1 MPQINRIRVN
11 NIKYNFGT
19 QFYDDFMM
27 RFSGKNT
34 IYDLANGGGKSVL
47 MLLLLQN
54 MIPNC
59 TLDDKQ
65 PIEKLFRTEEGSNTI
80 HSLVEWNLSDVHIKN
95 NYKYMLTG
103 FCARKA
109 KEEERTDANSAAIDY
124 FNYVIFYREYNDN
137 DIKNLPL
144 SVPGTKNPKKKERI
158 TYNGLKN
165 YLRELEKK
173 DLRLE
178 VKIFEKKREYQRFI
192 AGYGI
197 YESEWEIIRGIN
209 KTEGHVRTYFESN
222 YKTTKKVVEDLLIE
236 EIIEKSF
243 KNYAV
248 GSESVRKHENKMV
261 QTLIEIKDKLLELS
275 AKKEDIHNY
284 DRQMELL
291 KEFIEYSSEMKKFYF
306 GQESLERELVTGY
319 YSLQKQMEE
328 DEKKKSS
335 LAAEQERLEQK
346 KLEEIRACEIA
357 KIQEKECQ
365 IDNLEEKKRELQR
378 KREELEEKQR
388 KALHSLIMA
397 EGMNDYLDYLYYKK
411 ERDIVRENIEKASV
425 DKKELLYELGCLAA
439 EKKQRD
445 ERLLE
450 AIDEKKKEAEE
461 KAGKDKEKTEAFEK
475 EKERVAKEIA
485 VAEYKMSEYEK
496 MTDSYHEKI
505 ADLKR
510 SVNLLMVYDLDKEL
524 SLNHK
529 RIAEMEVLAEKNRE
543 KISEN
548 MKTQEETEALLESLN
563 KNLTE
568 LEVELEKNKGD
579 KEDLLRYK
587 KRLEKLKTVYNQKD
601 TDSLHIFLKEKSQ
614 DLQRQ
619 KQAVET
625 EQEEQSA
632 YLKRL
637 KDGCPIGNTKEMN
650 RVLDYI
656 NRFHGDVA
664 VAGSDILKQC
674 SLKERKELLEKA
686 PVLPYSVVVKDKF
699 EAVMGDAGLENLN
712 LGNYSVPVIYEAA
725 LRNENYLFSSDIIL
739 AMYKKEMFFDK
750 EVIEKEQRKTE
761 NQLVELKNSRLRLE
775 DYIDNC
781 RGELAYVE
789 QYIGEYQ
796 IQMEE
801 QEEKL
806 RLLEIEIYQE
816 QELFSQKSDEK
827 KNQKKSADLLL
838 KEQKELD
845 QKLNILYERE
855 QVIEEIIRLS
865 AAASQYEEEVRNSYQ
880 TRQAAQKELS
890 NVEGRLEAWQT
901 KLLADQKL
909 LANLKVREE
918 AVKAA
923 KESYRRY
930 CVEEQQPLEQYRTY
944 TDNEIEIKLTGA
956 AKAFESES
964 TDIAD
969 KQKLLDNYETAMEK
983 CLQALDYK
991 GLSVSEVSKE
1001 YEDHTKV
1008 HTDRNPDVNTNKST
1022 CDNICESFYQDF
1034 YRGVSKEELFEL
1046 KRKAEEVSMQ
1056 IKKLQS
1062 IMAGLQSEQ
1071 DKIKGAVIGAKEAV
1085 IQKYGVYE
1093 KITLKCNY
1101 DEFIE
1106 QKQKAAVTID
1116 TKIAAMKINI
1126 RNLENGKKRYDI
1138 LLYDMN
1144 RVLTEKILNKY
1155 ERKYFDL
1162 EEDICE
1168 RAKQAVKKFER
1179 FKNDTMDRKEDFEKV
1194 KNRLVNNLRQM
1205 KFQALA
1211 DEISFH
1217 AFMPANLKETDILI
1231 TGLKEIVSCLNLER
1245 DRIFTGIQDMEKIKQ
1260 NFESQCIQSCINIKT
1275 ELEKLP
1281 KLSRIV
1287 MDGESIPMI
1296 SLNIP
1301 YIKEEEYQKRMA
1313 DYIDETVQQAD
1324 TVKSEADRIKFIKG
1338 QLSWKRLFAVIV
1350 TDMNLIRLNLYK
1362 RESIKERSRYLKY
1375 EEAVGSTG
1383 QSQGIYIQFL
1393 IAVINYISSINSRDA
1408 DSTSL
1413 LKVIFLDNPFGAA
1426 KDIYI
1431 WEPIFK
1437 MLKTNN
1443 VQLIVPCRGATPAIT
1458 GRFDVNYV
1466 LGQKLLDG
1474 KQQTVVVDYYSD
1486 VDSDRLDYTT
1496 MTYEQEEL
1504 ELYGNV

>member
-19 QFYDDFMM
+19 QFYDDFIM

-109 KEEERTDANSAAIDY
+109 KDEERTDADSAAIDY
-124 FNYVIFYREYNDN
+124 FNYVVFYREYNDN

-144 SVPGTKNPKKKERI
+144 SVPGTKNPKIKERI

-178 VKIFEKKREYQRFI
+178 VKIFEKKRDYQRFI

-209 KTEGHVRTYFESN
+209 KTEGHVRTYFESS

-236 EIIEKSF
+236 EVIEKSF
-243 KNYAV
+243 KNYTV
-248 GSESVRKHENKMV
+248 GSESIRKHENKMV
-261 QTLIEIKDKLLELS
+261 ETLIEIKDKLLELS

-291 KEFIEYSSEMKKFYF
+291 REFIEYISEIKKFYF

-328 DEKKKSS
+328 NEKKKSV
-335 LAAEQERLEQK
+335 LAEEQEKLEQK
-346 KLEEIRACEIA
+346 KLAEIRACEIA
-357 KIQEKECQ
+357 RIQEKEYQ
-365 IDNLEEKKRELQR
+365 IDDLEEKKRELQR
-378 KREELEEKQR
+378 KKEELEEKQR
-388 KALHSLIMA
+388 ESLQSLIMA
-397 EGMNDYLDYLYYKK
+397 EGINDYLDYLYYKK
-411 ERDIVRENIEKASV
+411 ERDIVRENIEKASM
-425 DKKELLYELGCLAA
+425 DKKELLCELRCLAA

-445 ERLLE
+445 EKLLRE
-450 AIDEKKKEAEE
+450 IAKTKKEAETRVE
-461 KAGKDKEKTEAFEK
+461 KDKEKAKTFRE
-475 EKERVAKEIA
+475 EKERVTKEIA

-496 MTDSYHEKI
+496 MTDSYNEKI
-505 ADLKR
+505 TDLKR

-529 RIAEMEVLAEKNRE
+529 NIAETKVLAEKNRE

-548 MKTQEETEALLESLN
+548 VKSQEEIEALLESLN
-563 KNLTE
+563 QNLTK
-568 LEVELEKNKGD
+568 LEAELEKNKSK
-579 KEDLLRYK
+579 KEGFLEYK

-601 TDSLHIFLKEKSQ
+601 TDSLFRFLKEKLK
-614 DLQRQ
+614 DLQQQ
-619 KQAVET
+619 KEAAEAQQKEW
-625 EQEEQSA
+625 SA

-637 KDGCPIGNTKEMN
+637 KEGCPIGNTKEMN
-650 RVLDYI
+650 KVLDYI

-664 VAGSDILKQC
+664 VAGSDILKRC
-674 SLKERKELLEKA
+674 SSKERKELLEKA

-699 EAVMGDAGLENLN
+699 EAVIGDAGLEDLN

-725 LRNENYLFSSDIIL
+725 LRNQSYLFSPDITL

-750 EVIEKEQRKTE
+750 EVIEREQRKTE
-761 NQLVELKNSRLRLE
+761 NELEELKNSILRLE
-775 DYIDNC
+775 DYMDNC
-781 RGELAYVE
+781 GGDLSYVE

-796 IQMEE
+796 VQFEE
-801 QEEKL
+801 QEEES

-816 QELFSQKSDEK
+816 KERFLQKSEEK
-827 KNQKKSADLLL
+827 KNRKKSADLFD
-838 KEQKELD
+838 KEQKEIDKKLD
-845 QKLNILYERE
+845 VLYERE
-855 QVIEEIIRLS
+855 RVIEEIIRFS
-865 AAASQYEEEVRNSYQ
+865 VAVSEYEEEVRNSYQ
-880 TRQAAQKELS
+880 VRQTAKKELS
-890 NVEGRLEAWQT
+890 NIEGRLEAWQS
-901 KLLADQKL
+901 KLLADQKIL
-909 LANLKVREE
+909 TSLKAREE
-918 AVKAA
+918 AIKAE
-923 KESYRRY
+923 KEKYRRY
-930 CVEEQQPLEQYRTY
+930 YLEEQKPFEQYRTY
-944 TDNEIEIKLTGA
+944 TDNEIEIKFTGA
-956 AKAFESES
+956 AKAFENGNA
-964 TDIAD
+964 DIVD

-1001 YEDHTKV
+1001 CMSPAYK
-1008 HTDRNPDVNTNKST
+1008 
-1022 CDNICESFYQDF
+1022 DNCESSYQAF
-1034 YRGVSKEELFEL
+1034 CHGVSKEELFEM
-1046 KRKAEEVSMQ
+1046 KRKSEEASVQ
-1056 IKKLQS
+1056 IKKQQLM
-1062 IMAGLQSEQ
+1062 IAGLQSEK
-1071 DKIKGAVIGAKEAV
+1071 DKIEGAVLSEKEAV
-1085 IQKYGVYE
+1085 LQKYGVYE
-1093 KITLKCNY
+1093 KLVLKCGY

-1106 QKQKAAVTID
+1106 QKQREVTNID
-1116 TKIAAMKINI
+1116 KKISDIKINI

-1144 RVLTEKILNKY
+1144 RVLTERILNKY
-1155 ERKYFDL
+1155 EKKYFDS

-1168 RAKQAVKKFER
+1168 RAKQAIKKFER
-1179 FKNDTMDRKEDFEKV
+1179 FKNDIMDRKEDFEKK
-1194 KNRLVNNLRQM
+1194 KNRLVNHLLQM
-1205 KFQALA
+1205 KFQPLA

-1217 AFMPANLKETDILI
+1217 ALMPANLKETDTLI
-1231 TGLKEIVSCLNLER
+1231 TGLKEIISCLNLEK

-1260 NFESQCIQSCINIKT
+1260 NFESQCIQNCVNIKI

-1301 YIKEEEYQKRMA
+1301 YVKEEEYQKRMA
-1313 DYIDETVQQAD
+1313 EYIDETVQQAD
-1324 TVKSEADRIKFIKG
+1324 IMKSETERIKFIKS

-1350 TDMNLIRLNLYK
+1350 TDMNLIRLKLYK
-1362 RESIKERSRYLKY
+1362 RESIKEQSRYLRY

-1393 IAVINYISSINSRDA
+1393 IAVINYISSINSREA

-1466 LGQKLLDG
+1466 LGQKLIDG

>member
-19 QFYDDFMM
+19 QFYDDFIM

-109 KEEERTDANSAAIDY
+109 KDEERTDTDSAAIDY
-124 FNYVIFYREYNDN
+124 FNYVVFYREYNDN

-144 SVPGTKNPKKKERI
+144 SVPGTKNPKIKERI

-178 VKIFEKKREYQRFI
+178 VRIFEKKRDYQRFI

-209 KTEGHVRTYFESN
+209 KTEGHVRTYFESS

-261 QTLIEIKDKLLELS
+261 ETLIEIKDKLLELS

-291 KEFIEYSSEMKKFYF
+291 REFIEYISEIKKFYF
-306 GQESLERELVTGY
+306 GQESMERELVTGY
-319 YSLQKQMEE
+319 YSLQRQMEH
-328 DEKKKSS
+328 DEKKKSA
-335 LAAEQERLEQK
+335 LAEEQESLERG

-357 KIQEKECQ
+357 GIQEKEGR
-365 IDNLEEKKRELQR
+365 IDSLEEQKRELQR
-378 KREELEEKQR
+378 KKEELEEKQR
-388 KALHSLIMA
+388 EALQSLIMA
-397 EGMNDYLDYLYYKK
+397 EGINDYLDYLYYKK
-411 ERDIVRENIEKASV
+411 ERDIVRENIEKASM
-425 DKKELLYELGCLAA
+425 DKKELLYELRCLAA
-439 EKKQRD
+439 EKKRRD
-445 ERLLE
+445 EKFLQE
-450 AIDEKKKEAEE
+450 IEEKKREAET
-461 KAGKDKEKTEAFEK
+461 KTKKDKQKAETLREEK
-475 EKERVAKEIA
+475 EKVAKEIA
-485 VAEYKMSEYEK
+485 VTEYKMSEYEK
-496 MTDSYHEKI
+496 MTDSYNEKI
-505 ADLKR
+505 TDLKR

-524 SLNHK
+524 NLNHK
-529 RIAEMEVLAEKNRE
+529 KIAETEALAEKNKE

-548 MKTQEETEALLESLN
+548 MKDRQETEALLESLN
-563 KNLTE
+563 ENITK
-568 LEVELEKNKGD
+568 LETELEKNKSS
-579 KEDLLRYK
+579 KESFFEYK

-601 TDSLHIFLKEKSQ
+601 TDSLHSFLKEKLE
-614 DLQRQ
+614 DLQQQ
-619 KQAVET
+619 KEAVEA
-625 EQEEQSA
+625 EQEEESA

-637 KDGCPIGNTKEMN
+637 KEGCPIGNTKEMN

-664 VAGSDILKQC
+664 AAGSDILKQC
-674 SLKERKELLEKA
+674 SPKERKELLEKA

-699 EAVMGDAGLENLN
+699 EAVMGDAGLEDLN

-725 LRNENYLFSSDIIL
+725 LRNESYLFSPDITL
-739 AMYKKEMFFDK
+739 AMYKKEMFFDESVIAK
-750 EVIEKEQRKTE
+750 EKRKTE
-761 NQLVELKNSRLRLE
+761 NELAELKNSILRLE
-775 DYIDNC
+775 DYINNC
-781 RGELAYVE
+781 SKDLSYVE
-789 QYIGEYQ
+789 QYIGQYQ

-801 QEEKL
+801 QEEKS
-806 RLLEIEIYQE
+806 RLLEIEIYQGK
-816 QELFSQKSDEK
+816 ELLSQKSEEK
-827 KNQKKSADLLL
+827 KKRKKSADLLL
-838 KEQKELD
+838 KEQKEFEKNLD
-845 QKLNILYERE
+845 ILYERE
-855 QVIEEIIRLS
+855 QVIGEIIRLS
-865 AAASQYEEEVRNSYQ
+865 AAVSKYEEEVRDSYQ
-880 TRQAAQKELS
+880 TKQAAVKELS

-909 LANLKVREE
+909 LANLKAREDE
-918 AVKAA
+918 VKAVKE
-923 KESYRRY
+923 KYRRY
-930 CVEEQQPLEQYRTY
+930 CLEEQEPLEQYEAY
-944 TDNEIEIKLTGA
+944 TDNEIEVKFTGA
-956 AKAFESES
+956 AQAFESGN

-1001 YEDHTKV
+1001 YES
-1008 HTDRNPDVNTNKST
+1008 NPAYKST
-1022 CDNICESFYQDF
+1022 YKNISSSNYESSCN
-1034 YRGVSKEELFEL
+1034 GVSREELFEL
-1046 KRKAEEVSMQ
+1046 KRKSEEAFVQ
-1056 IKKLQS
+1056 IKKLQLV
-1062 IMAGLQSEQ
+1062 IAGLQSEK
-1071 DKIKGAVIGAKEAV
+1071 DKIEGAVLSGKEA
-1085 IQKYGVYE
+1085 ILQKYGVYE
-1093 KITLKCNY
+1093 KIVLKCSY
-1101 DEFIE
+1101 EEFVKY
-1106 QKQKAAVTID
+1106 KQQAIAD
-1116 TKIAAMKINI
+1116 MEGKIADTKINI

-1155 ERKYFDL
+1155 ERKYFDSG
-1162 EEDICE
+1162 EDICE

-1179 FKNDTMDRKEDFEKV
+1179 FKNDIMDRKEDFEKK
-1194 KNRLVNNLRQM
+1194 KNRLVNNLQQM
-1205 KFQALA
+1205 KFQPLA

-1217 AFMPANLKETDILI
+1217 ALMPANLKETDTLI
-1231 TGLKEIVSCLNLER
+1231 TGLKEIISCLNLEK
-1245 DRIFTGIQDMEKIKQ
+1245 DRIFRGIQDMEKIKQ
-1260 NFESQCIQSCINIKT
+1260 NFESQCIQSCVNIKT

-1301 YIKEEEYQKRMA
+1301 YVKEEEYQKRMA

-1324 TVKSEADRIKFIKG
+1324 IVKSDAERIKFIKS

-1362 RESIKERSRYLKY
+1362 RESIKEQSRYLKY

-1466 LGQKLLDG
+1466 LGQKLIDG
-1474 KQQTVVVDYYSD
+1474 RQQTVVVDYYSD
-1486 VDSDRLDYTT
+1486 VDSDSLDYTT
-1496 MTYEQEEL
+1496 ITYEQGEL

>member
-1 MPQINRIRVN
+1 MN

-19 QFYDDFMM
+19 QFYDDFIM

-109 KEEERTDANSAAIDY
+109 KEEERTDVNSAAIDY

-144 SVPGTKNPKKKERI
+144 SVPGAKNPKTKERI

-178 VKIFEKKREYQRFI
+178 IKIFEKKRDYQRFI

-209 KTEGHVRTYFESN
+209 KTEGHVRTYFESS

-261 QTLIEIKDKLLELS
+261 ETLIEIKDKLLELS

-291 KEFIEYSSEMKKFYF
+291 REFIEYSSEMKKFYF

-319 YSLQKQMEE
+319 YSLQRQMEA
-328 DEKKKSS
+328 DEKKKSA
-335 LAAEQERLEQK
+335 LAEEQERLENK
-346 KLEEIRACEIA
+346 RLEEIRACETA
-357 KIQEKECQ
+357 KIQEKEYQ
-365 IDNLEEKKRELQR
+365 IDGLEEQKRELQ
-378 KREELEEKQR
+378 KKEQELEKRQKEILQ
-388 KALHSLIMA
+388 SLIMA
-397 EGMNDYLDYLYYKK
+397 EGVNDYLDYLYYKK
-411 ERDIVRENIEKASV
+411 ERDIVRENIDKASM
-425 DKKELLYELGCLAA
+425 DKKELLYELRCLAA

-445 ERLLE
+445 EKLLRE
-450 AIDEKKKEAEE
+450 IEEKKKEVKIKTDKAEE
-461 KAGKDKEKTEAFEK
+461 KARAFRD
-475 EKERVAKEIA
+475 EKERVTKEIA
-485 VAEYKMSEYEK
+485 IAEYKMSEYEK

-505 ADLKR
+505 AELKR

-524 SLNHK
+524 NLNHK
-529 RIAEMEVLAEKNRE
+529 KTAELEVLTEKNRQ
-543 KISEN
+543 KISDN
-548 MKTQEETEALLESLN
+548 IKSQEETEELLESLN
-563 KNLTE
+563 QNLTT
-568 LEVELEKNKGD
+568 LEIELEKNKSNKD
-579 KEDLLRYK
+579 SFVEYK
-587 KRLEKLKTVYNQKD
+587 KRLERLKTVYNQKD
-601 TDSLHIFLKEKSQ
+601 TDSLHTFLKQKFE

-619 KQAVET
+619 KRVVEG
-625 EQEEQSA
+625 EQEEQAA

-650 RVLDYI
+650 RVLEYI

-674 SLKERKELLEKA
+674 NAKERKELLEKA
-686 PVLPYSVVVKDKF
+686 QVLPYSVVIKDKF
-699 EAVMGDAGLENLN
+699 EAVIGDTGLGDLN
-712 LGNYSVPVIYEAA
+712 LGNYSVPIIYEAA
-725 LRNENYLFSSDIIL
+725 LRNDSCLFSPDITL

-750 EVIEKEQRKTE
+750 ELIEKEKRKTE
-761 NQLVELKNSRLRLE
+761 SELAKLKNSILRLE
-775 DYIDNC
+775 DYMDNC
-781 RGELAYVE
+781 TRELSYVE
-789 QYIGEYQ
+789 QYIREYQ
-796 IQMEE
+796 VQMEQ
-801 QEEKL
+801 QEEKC

-816 QELFSQKSDEK
+816 KEMFSQKSDEK
-827 KNQKKSADLLL
+827 KSLKKSADSFL
-838 KEQKELD
+838 KEQRELD
-845 QKLNILYERE
+845 NELKVLYEQE
-855 QVIEEIIRLS
+855 QVIQDIIRLS
-865 AAASQYEEEVRNSYQ
+865 AAALEYEEEVRNSYQ
-880 TRQAAQKELS
+880 TRQAAQRELS
-890 NVEGRLEAWQT
+890 NIEGRLEAWQT

-909 LANLKVREE
+909 LANLKAKEE
-918 AVKAA
+918 KVKAVR
-923 KESYRRY
+923 ESYRKY
-930 CVEEQQPLEQYRTY
+930 CMEEQKPFEQYKTY
-944 TDNEIEIKLTGA
+944 TDHEIEIKFTGA
-956 AKAFESES
+956 AKAFENGR
-964 TDIAD
+964 TDITD

-1001 YEDHTKV
+1001 CEYYHMDKS
-1008 HTDRNPDVNTNKST
+1008 TDRNTDKNV
-1022 CDNICESFYQDF
+1022 CDNTYEGLYQDF
-1034 YRGVSKEELFEL
+1034 CYGVSKEELFEL
-1046 KRKAEEVSMQ
+1046 KGKSEEISIQ

-1062 IMAGLQSEQ
+1062 VIAEVQSKK
-1071 DKIKGAVIGAKEAV
+1071 DKIEGAVISAKEAV
-1085 IQKYGVYE
+1085 FQKYGIYE
-1093 KITLKCNY
+1093 KIVLKCNY
-1101 DEFIE
+1101 NEFIE
-1106 QKQKAAVTID
+1106 QKQKEVADID
-1116 TKIAAMKINI
+1116 RKISDIKINI

-1144 RVLTEKILNKY
+1144 RMLTERILNKY
-1155 ERKYFDL
+1155 DRKYFDSQ
-1162 EEDICE
+1162 EDICE
-1168 RAKQAVKKFER
+1168 RAKRAVKKFER
-1179 FKNDTMDRKEDFEKV
+1179 FKNDTIDRKEAFEKE
-1194 KNRLVNNLRQM
+1194 KSRLINNLRQM
-1205 KFQALA
+1205 KFQPLA

-1217 AFMPANLKETDILI
+1217 VFMPTNLKETDTLI
-1231 TGLKEIVSCLNLER
+1231 TGLKEIVSCLTLER

-1301 YIKEEEYQKRMA
+1301 YVKEEEYQKRMSE
-1313 DYIDETVQQAD
+1313 YIDETVQQAD
-1324 TVKSEADRIKFIKG
+1324 TVKSEADRIKFIKS

-1350 TDMNLIRLNLYK
+1350 TDMNSIRLNLYK
-1362 RESIKERSRYLKY
+1362 RESIKEQSRYLKY

-1393 IAVINYISSINSRDA
+1393 IAIINYISSINSRDA

-1466 LGQKLLDG
+1466 LGQKLMDG

-1486 VDSDRLDYTT
+1486 VDSDKLDYTT